1 MKTTLFLSGLTA
13 ALLAGAARARE
24 LPPLWSHPGGPT
36 VPPAVAPWQPGG
48 AVAPP
53 AGPVNGGTH
62 VPPNGTPPNG
72 GSPNGT
78 AEGDGNGRSSD
89 ERSTPGKSSWLTYP
103 RPAACC
109 GPVGGHGPIGYEI
122 YFRTGCSYPFGG
134 FLASQLKPGW
144 VFEGGLRS
152 LFFNPALDAAWVITG
167 SISNVNY
174 NSTTRDTA
182 ILRNFVQTVDGQEQ
196 TIPEFPVTPG
206 GLNQTF
212 VNLAF
217 GRELYLWGDAKQ
229 AEVAPTWRVGWD
241 FGGRWGSEKLVLREI
256 RHRTDVIG
264 GLFTALHTDLEFPC
278 SCCIYHVGARFE
290 YGYVWSD
297 VLQSHN
303 NADLNTINLL
313 ITAGVRY

>member
-13 ALLAGAARARE
+13 ALLGAGAARGQNWA
-24 LPPLWSHPGGPT
+24 PPSTSPGGLV
-36 VPPAVAPWQPGG
+36 VPPVQVPQQMGPGAPGG
-48 AVAPP
+48 GV
-53 AGPVNGGTH
+53 
-62 VPPNGTPPNG
+62 PNG
-72 GSPNGT
+72 GAN
-78 AEGDGNGRSSD
+78 GNGNGPRSSD
-89 ERSTPGKSSWLTYP
+89 DVFVPGRSSWLTYA
-103 RPAACC
+103 RPKGCC
-109 GPVGGHGPIGYEI
+109 GPVGGDGPIGYQI
-122 YFRTGCSYPFGG
+122 YLRTGVSFPFGG

-144 VFEGGLRS
+144 VIDGGLRT
-152 LFFNPALDAAWVITG
+152 LFFNTTLDAAWTIDG
-167 SISNVNY
+167 GISNVNY

-182 ILRNFVQTVDGQEQ
+182 ILRDVTQ
-196 TIPEFPVTPG
+196 TIAGQQVNIPELIVTPG

-217 GRELYLWGDAKQ
+217 GRELYLWGDSKQ

-241 FGGRWGSEKLVLREI
+241 VGGRWGTEKLVLREI
-256 RHRTDVIG
+256 RHRTDTIG
-264 GLFTALHTDLEFPC
+264 GLFGALHTDLEFPC
-278 SCCIYHVGARFE
+278 SCCIYHVGARAE